1 MRQQAA
7 TGGQPQNSLPNGPLA
22 EPPHHHAGLANAS
35 PVNHSTNRPPCVTQP
50 TANGSCSSSPSAG
63 LPGHLDK
70 NHALGLGGG
79 GASNGNVPYLQQN
92 SLPHNC
98 TATSHPSTS
107 STTSSP
113 SRADETWKSQQRN
126 NSTQVSFRLSMFV
139 IWACFTF
146 MSECISFFPDFV
158 LRKHYFLYFNCMFF
172 VLPFLGAS
180 KRSRFTFGR
189 SQWRTPF
196 LFLLL
201 FFPSDLFLFLW
212 HSKSGRSFLWAL
224 HCLLLCLLSI
234 PHVPS
239 DYTQPLVF
247 TSPLRY
253 YLRGSHQR
261 CHAFSGQ

>member
-1 MRQQAA
+1 MLEQLENQFSLMQQHQQQVHMSACHFLTACVVDQLYSFWFVSLLYQMRQQAA

-113 SRADETWKSQQRN
+113 SQADETWKSQQRN
-126 NSTQVSFRLSMFV
+126 NSTQVFFWLSMFDYK
-139 IWACFTF
+139 
-146 MSECISFFPDFV
+146 S
-158 LRKHYFLYFNCMFF
+158 
-172 VLPFLGAS
+172 LGLA
-180 KRSRFTFGR
+180 
-189 SQWRTPF
+189 
-196 LFLLL
+196 
-201 FFPSDLFLFLW
+201 
-212 HSKSGRSFLWAL
+212 
-224 HCLLLCLLSI
+224 LLLCLNASLFFPLFCYEEILLS
-234 PHVPS
+234 
-239 DYTQPLVF
+239 VF
-247 TSPLRY
+247 
-253 YLRGSHQR
+253 
-261 CHAFSGQ
+261 